1 MAIRSNQAPS
11 SPLAFDDLTTAQAIG
26 PGKAYASQ
34 GRRDD
39 AAGIPLSS
47 LDRETSKLL
56 PAKKRSHHVWV
67 QGKLA
72 PVRSVS
78 IANLRGAAATATTP
92 PPLPDNNPVLLVASP
107 CVTERGPS
115 PARSPGR
122 FDRGVGASVDN
133 NEKRRRS
140 LDDGGAESDA
150 SENERIVTA
159 RDTQL
164 RGYGIGGAGN
174 IRATTD
180 GRDPW
185 AQPPLELPQRHERVP
200 GAVHPRRRHPAD
212 HPARPVATTTEQQ
225 EQEQG
230 RESEMIEIGL

>member
-11 SPLAFDDLTTAQAIG
+11 SPLAFDDLTTAQAIS

-39 AAGIPLSS
+39 AAGGIPLSS

-92 PPLPDNNPVLLVASP
+92 PPLPDNNPVLLVAP
-107 CVTERGPS
+107 PYVTERVPS

-133 NEKRRRS
+133 NEQRRRS

-150 SENERIVTA
+150 SENERVVTA

-174 IRATTD
+174 IRAF
-180 GRDPW
+180 
-185 AQPPLELPQRHERVP
+185 AQPRLVR
-200 GAVHPRRRHPAD
+200 
-212 HPARPVATTTEQQ
+212 
-225 EQEQG
+225 
-230 RESEMIEIGL
+230 